1 MDLLA
6 DPLADPLATRR
17 TRKTEGWRRKCAEPE
32 TQSPACD
39 EWPPETPSRGE
50 QVVVRPSHRP
60 KKLGARQ
67 QQMLKQTAKK
77 TASQAGIRSQYLRL
91 QTRALSYLPAH
102 AKLNKVGPSAVTSYM
117 NQAFAAAA
125 GRRPRGGRH
134 ALLHDLCHVGLRVA
148 ELVEQRV
155 DHRVAELLGRR
166 LLLLMLLM
174 CIAAR
179 APIVD
184 VGV

>member
-60 KKLGARQ
+60 KAWHQRW

-77 TASQAGIRSQYLRL
+77 TASQGGIRSQYLRL
-91 QTRALSYLPAH
+91 PTRAVPQASSPRQSAQDGTECGHELHEPGICCRGH
-102 AKLNKVGPSAVTSYM
+102 ARRR
-117 NQAFAAAA
+117 
-125 GRRPRGGRH
+125 RRPARWLMRALAGIH
-134 ALLHDLCHVGLRVA
+134 AASSNV
-148 ELVEQRV
+148 
-155 DHRVAELLGRR
+155 R
-166 LLLLMLLM
+166 L
-174 CIAAR
+174 AA
-179 APIVD
+179 
-184 VGV
+184 

>member
-1 MDLLA
+1 M
-6 DPLADPLATRR
+6 
-17 TRKTEGWRRKCAEPE
+17 
-32 TQSPACD
+32 
-39 EWPPETPSRGE
+39 PPETPSRGE

-134 ALLHDLCHVGLRVA
+134 ALLHAASINVRLAVLASTVYCMHVHVLASILATVA
-148 ELVEQRV
+148 
-155 DHRVAELLGRR
+155 GRILQYMQWIR
-166 LLLLMLLM
+166 WIRCM
-174 CIAAR
+174 ISHAIDA
-179 APIVD
+179 
-184 VGV
+184 

>member
-60 KKLGARQ
+60 KKLGARR
-67 QQMLKQTAKK
+67 QQMLKQNGKKK

-125 GRRPRGGRH
+125 GRPRGGRH
-134 ALLHDLCHVGLRVA
+134 ALLHAASINVRLAVLARILASTVYCMHVHVLA
-148 ELVEQRV
+148 SILQ
-155 DHRVAELLGRR
+155 L
-166 LLLLMLLM
+166 
-174 CIAAR
+174 
-179 APIVD
+179 
-184 VGV
+184 